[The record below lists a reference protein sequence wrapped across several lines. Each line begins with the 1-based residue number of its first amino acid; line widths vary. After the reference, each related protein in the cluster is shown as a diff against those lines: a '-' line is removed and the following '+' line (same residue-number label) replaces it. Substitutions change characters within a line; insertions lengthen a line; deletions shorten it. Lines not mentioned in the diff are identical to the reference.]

1 MTVEAEPR
9 RALDARV
16 IEVLPIGARF
26 VLRNRR
32 TGATILSDAH
42 GLAILEGLER
52 SRAIDA
58 IAEDLKAAFEDRSEA
73 RAAVEETLLQW
84 SEAGLWGV
92 SPVAFPDPPETASP
106 APCSAVF
113 RLGERSLRLSCD
125 DRWVFD
131 DICAL
136 MSSYRASS
144 TSATMPA
151 IAVTHGARGH
161 LVCEHGQPL
170 WRHATSDEARFLVL
184 QAAQRLLLGPG
195 SVSVVLHAATV
206 TREGRALLLA
216 GASGRGKTS
225 LALRLVR
232 EGWSF
237 AGDDLVALSED
248 GGHILPLPFA
258 ANCKSQDDLGRLAGL
273 WRKEA
278 RRARCGGLV
287 WPEPRAAAGQPVPV
301 AGLVLPSFEARQGF
315 SKRARTPEETLVDL
329 LTSGTEVLGR
339 TGSVEPLTALLNGI
353 PIEAWQFGKTDDA
366 VRAACDLFSSRL
378 R

>member
-125 DRWVFD
+125 DRWLFD

-161 LVCEHGQPL
+161 LVCEDGQPL

-184 QAAQRLLLGPG
+184 QAAQRLLLGPEA
-195 SVSVVLHAATV
+195 VSVVLHAATV

-273 WRKEA
+273 WHKEA

-287 WPEPRAAAGQPVPV
+287 WPEPRASAGQPVPV

-339 TGSVEPLTALLNGI
+339 TGSLEPLTALLNGI
-353 PIEAWQFGKTDDA
+353 PIEAWRFGRTGDA
-366 VRAACDLFSSRL
+366 VRAAGKLVSTL
-378 R
+378 PH